1 MNKKLIVRQNGFKD
15 CGPSCL
21 LSIMRYYGCEAS
33 HEEVAYILKTSN
45 DGTNAFNIINGAR
58 SFGFDGY
65 GIHYSYDEIVNNKV
79 SFPIIC
85 HILKNNMYHYIV
97 VYSVN
102 KNNLIVMDPSSEM
115 SKLSKEEFKKV
126 YLNTSIVIYPVKKFQ
141 KITKHQELFSY
152 LLEYIK
158 LNKNSA
164 YKTIIFS
171 IIAILLGILSN
182 YYIMLCIDYI
192 LPNYTHSNF
201 IKLTLFFII
210 IIQMKNLFTFFK
222 GKYLINIEKSI
233 SIKMNNDLIV
243 KVFNLPYYF
252 FKSKST
258 GEVMSRIN
266 DFKSF
271 KNILIDLISNT
282 FINVILVVISM
293 IVLLVISY
301 KLFLINMIGIV
312 LYFLIILMYR
322 NIFLRKTEN
331 ILVSE
336 GNYNKLL
343 HESIC
348 GYETNKNIN
357 MINDS
362 IKSIEIGNIKYSNSI
377 YSYENSLNNQIILK
391 EIVMNSI
398 YIISIF
404 LGIKY
409 INNGTLT
416 LGEFTLF
423 NSVIYYFSD
432 PIKEILDLEPNIN
445 YIKNIYNRIND
456 LLIMKNNNENDVCID
471 NIKGDIIIDNLSYS
485 HDGIK
490 NTFSNV
496 NMNIK
501 YGSKYLIYGNSGI
514 GKSTIMKIILKY
526 LNDYK
531 GDIYI
536 GNINLKD
543 INNETISNNMTY
555 VSQKSFIFNDTLKN
569 NIICDRDIN
578 MNDYEKV
585 INICNLINFRNNKAL
600 RNNFLIEDDG
610 FNISGGERQKIILA
624 RSLLKESN
632 YIILDEAL
640 SEVGILEEKEI
651 INKIFKHYK
660 DKTIIYISHKPE
672 IINMFDQKFKL
683 ERRLG

>member
-1 MNKKLIVRQNGFKD
+1 MNKRLIVRQNGFKD

-21 LSIMRYYGCEAS
+21 LSIMKYYGCEAS

-85 HILKNNMYHYIV
+85 HILKNNMYHFIV

-102 KNNLIVMDPSSEM
+102 KDKLIVMDPSSEI

-312 LYFLIILMYR
+312 LYFIIILMYR

-343 HESIC
+343 HENIC

-423 NSVIYYFSD
+423 NSVIYYFFD
-432 PIKEILDLEPNIN
+432 PIKELLDL
-445 YIKNIYNRIND
+445 
-456 LLIMKNNNENDVCID
+456 
-471 NIKGDIIIDNLSYS
+471 
-485 HDGIK
+485 
-490 NTFSNV
+490 
-496 NMNIK
+496 
-501 YGSKYLIYGNSGI
+501 
-514 GKSTIMKIILKY
+514 
-526 LNDYK
+526 
-531 GDIYI
+531 
-536 GNINLKD
+536 
-543 INNETISNNMTY
+543 
-555 VSQKSFIFNDTLKN
+555 
-569 NIICDRDIN
+569 
-578 MNDYEKV
+578 
-585 INICNLINFRNNKAL
+585 
-600 RNNFLIEDDG
+600 
-610 FNISGGERQKIILA
+610 
-624 RSLLKESN
+624 
-632 YIILDEAL
+632 
-640 SEVGILEEKEI
+640 
-651 INKIFKHYK
+651 
-660 DKTIIYISHKPE
+660 
-672 IINMFDQKFKL
+672 
-683 ERRLG
+683 

>member
-1 MNKKLIVRQNGFKD
+1 
-15 CGPSCL
+15 
-21 LSIMRYYGCEAS
+21 
-33 HEEVAYILKTSN
+33 
-45 DGTNAFNIINGAR
+45 
-58 SFGFDGY
+58 
-65 GIHYSYDEIVNNKV
+65 
-79 SFPIIC
+79 
-85 HILKNNMYHYIV
+85 
-97 VYSVN
+97 
-102 KNNLIVMDPSSEM
+102 
-115 SKLSKEEFKKV
+115 
-126 YLNTSIVIYPVKKFQ
+126 
-141 KITKHQELFSY
+141 
-152 LLEYIK
+152 
-158 LNKNSA
+158 
-164 YKTIIFS
+164 
-171 IIAILLGILSN
+171 
-182 YYIMLCIDYI
+182 
-192 LPNYTHSNF
+192 
-201 IKLTLFFII
+201 
-210 IIQMKNLFTFFK
+210 MKNLFTFFK